1 MPSPPQVKDHQVLT
15 HPCALSLSPK
25 PLSLWGLLGEMID
38 LKFQIALLAWAT
50 SSPILL
56 VIHVEVGVGE
66 ESHST
71 IPYYPWTF
79 PPLPISPLPNPTF
92 HFPSHILKGRNA
104 QERQTQEPSSPKT
117 PQGSQAVTTPLAGPP
132 PPLPCFPVLSLPC
145 ILTSCHPHA
154 LVGAPVWTSNPIHF
168 PSTSAHLLTISL
180 PDYNRPQNNST
191 IQESTTGLQM
201 KG

>member
-117 PQGSQAVTTPLAGPP
+117 PQGLRLSPLLLLA
-132 PPLPCFPVLSLPC
+132 PLPHCHAFLFFLFP
-145 ILTSCHPHA
+145 A
-154 LVGAPVWTSNPIHF
+154 F
-168 PSTSAHLLTISL
+168 
-180 PDYNRPQNNST
+180 
-191 IQESTTGLQM
+191 
-201 KG
+201 